1 MLHGGRSRLRHAAAL
16 TVTSRASGSIADAGA
31 LPLPLRAA
39 ALCVALLAGCAS
51 LPSLE
56 GRTVTTSLTDTGQTR
71 LGQATAPLARE
82 QAGRSGLLLLANGRD
97 AFAARVRLA
106 DIAERSLDVQYYIW
120 QNDLTGTLLLGA
132 LRRAAD
138 RGVRVRLLL
147 DDNGTR
153 SLDAVVRT
161 LVVHRNI
168 EVRLFNPFASRGSRS
183 LESVLDFARLNRR
196 MHNKSFTADNQVAIV
211 GGRNVGDAYFGAEA
225 GLLFVDLDV
234 AAIGPVVADVS
245 RDFDAYW
252 ASASAYPA
260 ERLVAAATPQL
271 MAAVAAEADRIE
283 RSPEAAAYA
292 ETVARQPLVQQM
304 MARDVVLDWA
314 FTHLVSD
321 DPAKGRGDAEDD
333 TFLWA
338 RLQRI
343 MKPPT
348 SELVVV
354 SGYFVPGEAGVR
366 YLAGLA
372 RSGVKVSV
380 VTNSLEATDV
390 PAVHSGYAKW
400 RPSMLAAGVE
410 LWETKRAAS
419 PVPVQSRGSGGSSGS
434 SLHAKT
440 FEIDREQVF
449 IGSFNV
455 DPRSR
460 RLNTE
465 LGFVIDSPR
474 MATDLS
480 ASLPARLAEG
490 AYRLR
495 SRPDGAIQWVEQAEG
510 KEVVHDT
517 EPGTTFW
524 QRFGVGVLSLLPIE
538 WLL

>member
-1 MLHGGRSRLRHAAAL
+1 M
-16 TVTSRASGSIADAGA
+16 
-31 LPLPLRAA
+31 RAA
-39 ALCVALLAGCAS
+39 ALCAVLLTGCAS
-51 LPSLE
+51 LPSLD
-56 GRTVTTSLTDTGQTR
+56 GRTLTTALTDTAGTR
-71 LGQATAPLARE
+71 LGQAATPLARE
-82 QAGRSGLLLLANGRD
+82 HASRSGLLLLANGRD

-106 DIAERSLDVQYYIW
+106 EAAERSLDVQSYIW
-120 QNDLTGTLLLGA
+120 KNDLTGTLLLDA
-132 LRRAAD
+132 LRCAAD

-153 SLDAVVRT
+153 GLDDVIRV
-161 LVVHRNI
+161 LVAHRNI
-168 EVRLFNPFASRGSRS
+168 EVRLFNPFTTRGWRG
-183 LESVLDFARLNRR
+183 LEFAFEFARLNRR
-196 MHNKSFTADNQVAIV
+196 MHNKSFTADNQVTIV
-211 GGRNVGDAYFGAEA
+211 GGRNVGDAYFSAGS

-260 ERLVAAATPQL
+260 QRLVAAAPPQL
-271 MAAVAAEADRIE
+271 IATVAAEADRVE

-292 ETVARQPLVQQM
+292 EAVTQQPLVQQM
-304 MARDVVLDWA
+304 IAHDVPLEWA

-321 DPAKGRGDAEDD
+321 DPAKGQGDAEED

-348 SELVVV
+348 SELMVI
-354 SGYFVPGEAGVR
+354 SAYFVPGEAGVR

-372 RSGVKVSV
+372 RAGVKVSV

-400 RPSMLAAGVE
+400 RPSLLAAGVE
-410 LWETKRAAS
+410 LWETKLAAS
-419 PVPVQSRGSGGSSGS
+419 PVPVRPRRLIGSSGS
-434 SLHAKT
+434 SLHSKT

-465 LGFVIDSPR
+465 LGFLIESPR
-474 MATDLS
+474 MATALS
-480 ASLPARLAEG
+480 QALPARLAKG

-495 SRPDGAIQWVEQAEG
+495 REPDGAIRWIEQREG
-510 KEVVHDT
+510 REVVHDT

>member
-1 MLHGGRSRLRHAAAL
+1 M
-16 TVTSRASGSIADAGA
+16 
-31 LPLPLRAA
+31 
-39 ALCVALLAGCAS
+39 LAGCAN

-56 GRTVTTSLTDTGQTR
+56 GRTPSAALTDTAGTR
-71 LGQATAPLARE
+71 LGQATAPLTRE
-82 QAGRSGLLLLANGRD
+82 QSGRSGLLLLANGRD

-120 QNDLTGTLLLGA
+120 QNDLTGTLLLDA
-132 LRRAAD
+132 LRRAAG

-153 SLDAVVRT
+153 GFDDVTRV
-161 LVVHRNI
+161 LVAQPNI
-168 EVRLFNPFASRGSRS
+168 EVRLFNPFATRGGRS
-183 LESVLDFARLNRR
+183 LDSVLDFARVNRR

-225 GLLFVDLDV
+225 GPLFVDLDV

-271 MAAVAAEADRIE
+271 MATVAAEAE
-283 RSPEAAAYA
+283 RVEHSPEAAAYA
-292 ETVARQPLVQQM
+292 EAVARQPLVQQM
-304 MARDVVLDWA
+304 MASDITLDWA

-354 SGYFVPGEAGVR
+354 SAYFVPGEAGVR
-366 YLAGLA
+366 YLSGLA

-410 LWETKRAAS
+410 LWETKRAAA
-419 PVPVQSRGSGGSSGS
+419 PVAVRSARFGGSSGS

-460 RLNTE
+460 QLNTE
-465 LGFVIDSPR
+465 LGFVIESPR

-480 ASLPARLAEG
+480 ESLPARMAAG
-490 AYRLR
+490 AYRLNIG
-495 SRPDGAIQWVEQAEG
+495 PDGAIRWIEQRDGNEI
-510 KEVVHDT
+510 VHDT

-524 QRFGVGVLSLLPIE
+524 QRIGIGVLSLLPIE

>member
-1 MLHGGRSRLRHAAAL
+1 M
-16 TVTSRASGSIADAGA
+16 
-31 LPLPLRAA
+31 
-39 ALCVALLAGCAS
+39 LAGCAN
-51 LPSLE
+51 LPSLD
-56 GRTVTTSLTDTGQTR
+56 GRTPSAALTDTAGTR
-71 LGQATAPLARE
+71 LGLATAPLARE

-120 QNDLTGTLLLGA
+120 KNDLTGTLLLDA
-132 LRRAAD
+132 LRRAAG

-153 SLDAVVRT
+153 GLDDVTRV
-161 LVVHRNI
+161 LVAQPNI
-168 EVRLFNPFASRGSRS
+168 EVRLFNPFASRGGRS
-183 LESVLDFARLNRR
+183 LESVLAFARVNRR
-196 MHNKSFTADNQVAIV
+196 MHNKSFTADNQVTIV

-225 GLLFVDLDV
+225 DLLFVDLDV

-260 ERLVAAATPQL
+260 ERLVAAATPQV
-271 MAAVAAEADRIE
+271 MAAVSAEAE
-283 RSPEAAAYA
+283 RVEQSSEAAAYA
-292 ETVARQPLVQQM
+292 EAVARRPLVQQM
-304 MARDVVLDWA
+304 MAGDITLDWA

-354 SGYFVPGEAGVR
+354 SAYFVPGEAGVR

-372 RSGVKVSV
+372 QSGVKVSV

-410 LWETKRAAS
+410 LWETKRAAAPAAVRS
-419 PVPVQSRGSGGSSGS
+419 ARSGGSSGS

-465 LGFVIDSPR
+465 LGFVIESPR

-480 ASLPARLAEG
+480 ESLPARMAAG
-490 AYRLR
+490 AYRL
-495 SRPDGAIQWVEQAEG
+495 SMGPDGAIRWIEQREG
-510 KEVVHDT
+510 KEIVHDT

-524 QRFGVGVLSLLPIE
+524 QRIGIGVLSLLPIE

>member
-1 MLHGGRSRLRHAAAL
+1 M
-16 TVTSRASGSIADAGA
+16 
-31 LPLPLRAA
+31 
-39 ALCVALLAGCAS
+39 LAGCAS
-51 LPSLE
+51 LPSLD
-56 GRTVTTSLTDTGQTR
+56 GRTLTTALTDTGETR
-71 LGQATAPLARE
+71 LGRATAPLARE
-82 QAGRSGLLLLANGRD
+82 HPSQSGLLLLANGRD
-97 AFAARVRLA
+97 AFAARVHLA

-120 QNDLTGTLLLGA
+120 HDDLTGTLLLDA
-132 LRRAAD
+132 LRRAAE

-153 SLDAVVRT
+153 GLDEVIRV
-161 LVVHRNI
+161 LVTQRNI
-168 EVRLFNPFASRGSRS
+168 EVRLFNPFATRGWRG
-183 LESVLDFARLNRR
+183 LESVLEFARVNRR
-196 MHNKSFTADNQVAIV
+196 MHNKSFTADNQVTIV

-225 GLLFVDLDV
+225 DLLFVDLDV

-260 ERLVAAATPQL
+260 ERIVAAATPQL
-271 MAAVAAEADRIE
+271 IATVAAKAGRIE
-283 RSPEAAAYA
+283 GSPEAAAYVEA
-292 ETVARQPLVQQM
+292 VAQQPFVRQM

-333 TFLWA
+333 AFLWA

-348 SELVVV
+348 RELLVV
-354 SGYFVPGEAGVR
+354 SAYFVPGESAVA

-372 RSGVKVSV
+372 RAGVKVSV

-410 LWETKRAAS
+410 LWEVKRAES
-419 PVPVQSRGSGGSSGS
+419 PRPDQPRGSSGTSGSSGS

-460 RLNTE
+460 RINTE

-474 MATDLS
+474 IATDLS
-480 ASLPARLAEG
+480 DALPARLAEG

-495 SRPDGAIQWVEQAEG
+495 LGPDGAIQWIEQREG
-510 KEVVHDT
+510 KELAHDT

>member
-1 MLHGGRSRLRHAAAL
+1 MGWRRWAVG
-16 TVTSRASGSIADAGA
+16 
-31 LPLPLRAA
+31 
-39 ALCVALLAGCAS
+39 LCVTLLAGCAS

-56 GRTVTTSLTDTGQTR
+56 GRTVTAALTDTAGTR
-71 LGQATAPLARE
+71 LGQATAPLVRE
-82 QAGRSGLLLLANGRD
+82 HPSQSGVLLLADGRD

-106 DIAERSLDVQYYIW
+106 DLAERSLDVQYYIW
-120 QNDLTGTLLLGA
+120 QNDLTGTMLLDA
-132 LRRAAD
+132 LRRAAG

-153 SLDAVVRT
+153 SLDDVVRT
-161 LVVHRNI
+161 LVALRNV
-168 EVRLFNPFASRGSRS
+168 EVRLFNPFATRGGRGF
-183 LESVLDFARLNRR
+183 ESVLEFARVNRR
-196 MHNKSFTADNQVAIV
+196 MHNKSFTADNQVTIV

-234 AAIGPVVADVS
+234 AAIGSVVADVS

-271 MAAVAAEADRIE
+271 IATVAAEAARVE
-283 RSPEAAAYA
+283 HSAEAAAYA
-292 ETVARQPLVQQM
+292 EAVAKQPLVQQM
-304 MARDVVLDWA
+304 TARDISLDWA
-314 FTHLVSD
+314 YTHLVSD
-321 DPAKGRGDAEDD
+321 DPAKGRGEAEDD

-338 RLQRI
+338 RLQRV

-348 SELVVV
+348 SELIVV
-354 SGYFVPGEAGVR
+354 SAYFVPGEAGVA

-372 RSGVKVSV
+372 RAGVKVSV

-400 RPSMLAAGVE
+400 RASMLAAGVE

-419 PVPVQSRGSGGSSGS
+419 AVPVQPRGSGGSSGS

-440 FEIDREQVF
+440 FEVDREQVF

-460 RLNTE
+460 QLNTE
-465 LGFVIDSPR
+465 LGFVIESPR
-474 MATDLS
+474 MAVDLS
-480 ASLPARLAEG
+480 ESLPARLAEG

-495 SRPDGAIQWVEQAEG
+495 LGPDGSIRWIEQRAGTEI
-510 KEVVHDT
+510 VHDT

>member
-1 MLHGGRSRLRHAAAL
+1 MGLSAAWL
-16 TVTSRASGSIADAGA
+16 V
-31 LPLPLRAA
+31 
-39 ALCVALLAGCAS
+39 GCAS
-51 LPSLE
+51 LPSLD
-56 GRTVTTSLTDTGQTR
+56 GRTVSTALTDTGETR
-71 LGQATAPLARE
+71 LGRAAAPLARE
-82 QAGRSGLLLLANGRD
+82 HPSRSGLLLLANGRD

-106 DIAERSLDVQYYIW
+106 DLAERSLDVQYYIW
-120 QNDLTGTLLLGA
+120 HNDLTGTLLLDA
-132 LRRAAD
+132 LRRAAE

-153 SLDAVVRT
+153 GLDEVIRV
-161 LVVHRNI
+161 LVAERNI
-168 EVRLFNPFASRGSRS
+168 EVRLFNPFASRGWRG
-183 LESVLDFARLNRR
+183 LESVLDFARVNRR

-211 GGRNVGDAYFGAEA
+211 GGRNVGDAYFDAEA

-234 AAIGPVVADVS
+234 AAVGPVVTDVS
-245 RDFDAYW
+245 RDFDDYW

-260 ERLVAAATPQL
+260 ERLVAAATPPL
-271 MAAVAAEADRIE
+271 IAKVAAEAARIE
-283 RSPEAAAYA
+283 HSPEAAGYA
-292 ETVARQPLVQQM
+292 EAVAKQPLVRQM
-304 MARDVVLDWA
+304 IAGDITLDWA

-321 DPAKGRGDAEDD
+321 DPAKGRGGAEDD

-348 SELVVV
+348 SELIVV
-354 SGYFVPGEAGVR
+354 SAYFVPGEAGVA
-366 YLAGLA
+366 YLGGLA
-372 RSGVKVSV
+372 RVGVKVSV

-400 RPSMLAAGVE
+400 RTSMLAAGVE
-410 LWETKRAAS
+410 LWEVKRAAS
-419 PVPVQSRGSGGSSGS
+419 PVPVQPRGPGGSSVGSSGS

-460 RLNTE
+460 QLNTE
-465 LGFVIDSPR
+465 LGFVIESPR
-474 MATDLS
+474 MATELS
-480 ASLPARLAEG
+480 QALPARLAEG

-495 SRPDGAIQWVEQAEG
+495 LEPDGAILWLEQRDG
-510 KEVVHDT
+510 KEVVHDS